1 MIKRAVEVWM
11 DADDLVPTIFRP
23 GGTELK
29 IIITLF
35 GNVDNQW
42 VRDRFQKRVC
52 NIKDFESEM
61 SAVIRKN
68 LSTGDIK
75 YKSLIGEDFG

>member
-1 MIKRAVEVWM
+1 MIKRTAEVWM

-29 IIITLF
+29 IIITIF
-35 GNVDNQW
+35 GSVDYTW
-42 VRDRFQKRVC
+42 VRDRIQKRVC